1 MNKIT
6 LLMRKDL
13 FLCAMLSVA
22 LSITHTFAAR
32 AEPIEWDNILYEVAK
47 FAGRPTEEAVVV
59 GFREGYDPRGELVI
73 PPYIEYEGEKLPVV
87 GIGWTDYSGHEADP
101 PAINNRKGI
110 TSVRLPKEMRNIGKL
125 EFLGCPNIERYVVEE
140 GCEEYKVVDNSLFE
154 KIYSSE
160 PEERWLLFRYPS
172 GAKAQTYVVPSI
184 AERIHTGA
192 FASNTSLK
200 KIYVSLYQ
208 RLGDGWQL
216 GNRSIEEVDCSNSRI
231 YKTGA
236 LGAVY
241 QGSSLIAVCPGRRY
255 DNFIVPE
262 FVTEIGWGAFC
273 NSDIGNLL
281 IHSDV
286 KPFADKMTFMNS
298 EVESIDYPDAVAPF
312 DVWDNCFSG
321 CRNLKSIKLGADAS
335 GHLDIYVGAFH
346 GCESLE
352 EVVFTSGISTMK
364 IDLCAFMG
372 CSSLKS
378 FPITSDM
385 KIKKLE
391 EKAFSGCR
399 SLESFLFSTVE
410 EFSEYGYQFEGSGLK
425 NVHWPSAFKNMPRGI
440 FMNCKALEKVD
451 LKTTTKRLYW
461 DAFRGSG
468 ISALN
473 MAGVDD
479 WYISTFDDC
488 PNLSRLY
495 FPDYGD
501 NEVRYNAVRFIP
513 ENSQVVVNHS
523 RIRNLDDQTSRYSD
537 KAALYLS
544 PVEGGMEIGNGW
556 RKVLVPG
563 RADHLYKAITSSDV
577 EEMFS
582 YTTFP
587 EKKAVEVKSLLPEVR
602 ITSVVIEGVEATL
615 SGGLYVA
622 EDARVGTDRM
632 NVAVNYK
639 VSNCPMTSIYS
650 YLYSGVD
657 ATFPDG
663 QDPPVEWYT
672 LDGIRV
678 SRGGLAPGIYVRK
691 QGTHAEKMIIR

>member
-6 LLMRKDL
+6 LLTMGKNLL
-13 FLCAMLSVA
+13 FYAMLSVA
-22 LSITHTFAAR
+22 LSITCTFAAR
-32 AEPIEWDNILYEVAK
+32 ASAIERDNINYEVAK

-59 GFREGYDPRGELVI
+59 GFREGYEPQGELVI

-87 GIGWTDYSGHEADP
+87 GIGWTDYAGHEADP
-101 PAINNRKGI
+101 PAIINRKGI

-125 EFLGCPNIERYVVEE
+125 EFLGCPNIERYVVED
-140 GCEEYKVVDNSLFE
+140 GCEEYKVVDNSLLE
-154 KIYSSE
+154 KIYSTD
-160 PEERWLLFRYPS
+160 EERWLLFRYPS
-172 GAKAQTYVVPSI
+172 AAKAQTFVVPAI

-192 FASNTSLK
+192 FASNAYLK

-216 GNRSIEEVDCSNSRI
+216 DNRSIEEVDCSNSRI
-231 YKTGA
+231 YSNGA

-241 QGSSLIAVCPGRRY
+241 QGSELIAVCPGRRY

-321 CRNLKSIKLGADAS
+321 CRNLKSIKLGADPS

-352 EVVFTSGISTMK
+352 EVVFTSGVSTMK

-391 EKAFSGCR
+391 ERAFSGCA
-399 SLESFLFSTVE
+399 SLESFLFGIVE

-461 DAFRGSG
+461 DVFRGSG
-468 ISALN
+468 ITALN

-513 ENSQVVVNHS
+513 ENSQVVVNHN
-523 RIRNLDDQTSRYSD
+523 RISNLDDQTSGYSD
-537 KAALYLS
+537 KAALYVS
-544 PVEGGMEIGNGW
+544 SVEGGMEIGDGW

-563 RADHLYKAITSSDV
+563 RAADLYSAITASEV
-577 EEMFS
+577 NEMFS

-587 EKKAVEVKSLLPEVR
+587 EKKAVEVRSLLPEVK

-615 SGGLYVA
+615 TDGLYVA
-622 EDARVGTDRM
+622 EGAEVGTDRM

-639 VSNCPMTSIYS
+639 VSNCPMTSRYS
-650 YLYSGVD
+650 YLYSGVNAAVSD
-657 ATFPDG
+657 TSDLPA
-663 QDPPVEWYT
+663 EWFT
-672 LDGIRV
+672 LDGIKV
-678 SRGGLAPGIYVRK
+678 SPDRLAPGIYVRR
-691 QGTHAEKMIIR
+691 QGAKAEKVIVP